1 MASPPVP
8 PTQRRS
14 FAVTA
19 APWSRWPRR
28 LIRDDTAEP
37 VTAADRPHLA
47 WSGFPGGTRSFA
59 VSCFD
64 PDAPTPSG
72 FWHWSLVD
80 IPGTVTELARDTGS
94 GNGLPVG
101 AFHVANDFGHHG
113 YDGAAPPPGDQVHRY
128 FFVVHAVD
136 VPTLGV
142 DAATSAT
149 AVAFNLVF
157 HTLARA
163 ILTPV
168 FSY

>member
-1 MASPPVP
+1 
-8 PTQRRS
+8 
-14 FAVTA
+14 
-19 APWSRWPRR
+19 
-28 LIRDDTAEP
+28 
-37 VTAADRPHLA
+37 
-47 WSGFPGGTRSFA
+47 
-59 VSCFD
+59 
-64 PDAPTPSG
+64 
-72 FWHWSLVD
+72 VD